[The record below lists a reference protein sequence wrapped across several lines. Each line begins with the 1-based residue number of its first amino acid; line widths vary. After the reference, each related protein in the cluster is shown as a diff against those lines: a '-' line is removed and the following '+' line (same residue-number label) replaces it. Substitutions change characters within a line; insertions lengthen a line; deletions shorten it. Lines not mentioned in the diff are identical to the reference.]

1 MCVCV
6 CGGGGGGLFSFSLF
20 GLVEEVID
28 SYTVNL
34 GLILTLLTFN
44 SNTVNF

>member
-1 MCVCV
+1 MCVC
-6 CGGGGGGLFSFSLF
+6 GGGGGLFSFSLF

-28 SYTVNL
+28 SNTVNL